1 MNGFLMCSTA
11 ALAMALAAASF
22 AHAAS
27 QGSPAGTLLIAAA
40 DSDSSSQPAQK
51 PDVAGQANAMSN
63 PTFSKQRVDGGDLQP
78 DTIFQEKYQRQPV
91 PASK

>member
-1 MNGFLMCSTA
+1 MNSFITCSTA

-22 AHAAS
+22 AHA
-27 QGSPAGTLLIAAA
+27 QTP
-40 DSDSSSQPAQK
+40 QK
-51 PDVAGQANAMSN
+51 SVVAGQANAVSN

-78 DTIFQEKYQRQPV
+78 DTVFQENYQRQPV

>member
-1 MNGFLMCSTA
+1 MNRFITCSAA

-22 AHAAS
+22 AQAS
-27 QGSPAGTLLIAAA
+27 PQGSAAGTLVIAAA
-40 DSDSSSQPAQK
+40 DSNSSQATQK
-51 PDVAGQANAMSN
+51 PDATGQANAMSS

-78 DTIFQEKYQRQPV
+78 DTIFQEDYQRQPK